1 MTLDP
6 RLLAALTVLP
16 PPTGARVKR
25 DLVYRTDGDRVLKLD
40 VYGPPSGGRASYV
53 VFLVN
58 GDSPEEVI
66 AKAKDWGVYRSY
78 GEHLA
83 ARGIVGVPFNH
94 RSTNRMDPSE
104 AANDVRAA
112 IAFVRDH
119 AKDFGVDADRIGVW
133 VFSAGGALGPS
144 PPLQNRAA
152 RVLGVPAF
160 HTVWDPASVRG
171 RPAWA
176 RGPRI

>member
-16 PPTGARVKR
+16 PPTGAHVKR

-40 VYGPPSGGRASYV
+40 IYAPPAGEGASAV

-58 GDSPEEVI
+58 GDAPEEVI

-112 IAFVRDH
+112 IAFVRNH

-133 VFSAGGALGPS
+133 VFSAGGALRPAPLPPNPARWVRGARRLLNGLGLGPVRGG
-144 PPLQNRAA
+144 PPLCER
-152 RVLGVPAF
+152 
-160 HTVWDPASVRG
+160 
-171 RPAWA
+171 
-176 RGPRI
+176 

>member
-1 MTLDP
+1 MALDP

-16 PPTGARVKR
+16 PPTGARVER

-40 VYGPPSGGRASYV
+40 VYRPASGGRASPV

-58 GDSPEEVI
+58 GDAPEAVI
-66 AKAKDWGVYRSY
+66 ATAKDWGVYRSY
-78 GEHLA
+78 GEHLG

-94 RSTNRMDPSE
+94 RSTNRLDPTE

-112 IAFVRDH
+112 IAFVRNH

-133 VFSAGGALGPS
+133 VFSAGG
-144 PPLQNRAA
+144 PLRP
-152 RVLGVPAF
+152 RPVLP
-160 HTVWDPASVRG
+160 R
-171 RPAWA
+171 RPRW
-176 RGPRI
+176 